1 MLTQFQKLEKLL
13 WHIFDRKGLCDKHR
27 RRLEWELREVDVQ
40 GKSEMFLDMFR
51 EKKILPSNDNNVMI
65 PWLMGLCADFD
76 IERDPA
82 FVQGDMP
89 DIDVDYL
96 SEVRDY
102 LKNRWAV
109 DTFGEQYVCNIG
121 NYMTFGL
128 KSALIDMAR
137 VHGLPREQMLELT
150 KNLDAKD
157 EEGKAMTWDA
167 AMKLYPKLKQYC
179 DEHPDVADSARK
191 LINRNRGMG
200 QHAGGLIISSIPLSD
215 LVPLVKRKDNPQAS
229 AWVEGLHGQDLQPVG
244 LVKFDLLV
252 ISNLK
257 QISRCCELIKQRHG
271 MSGICALPGQ
281 PDWSDIP
288 AWRNDPKALA
298 MADEGDLKCI
308 FQFDSE
314 GIRRLVRAGGVDR
327 FEDLVAY
334 TSMYRPGPLGMGM
347 HDRYTKRKR
356 GEEPYSL
363 HPMLEPILGGTYG
376 VMCYQE
382 QIMQMLNIVG
392 EIPLRDCEIVRKA
405 ISKKKV
411 EAFKKY
417 KQMFIQNGMKNLSL
431 PETEVSEI
439 WQAVES
445 FSEYGFN
452 KSLHQDTYIPT
463 TQGLKKIRDFQK
475 GDRVYCVDESGNTVE
490 TEVVNLHDHG
500 ILECYS
506 VVFDDG
512 YEVVCTLDHKFL
524 THKGQ
529 VPLHEILAHNISVLC
544 EREHGDS
551 YGKKKNM
558 RMEFEVRESL
568 RFEKQSFGSSK
579 DLCKM
584 PGTSIQDRRVESA
597 LRENLLSEF
606 FGDETSA
613 CMSGMSKAGMG
624 REDLDLSMPR
634 GVRHSEIN
642 DRTPDGMRGVQ
653 ENKKGEY
660 KGEESE
666 DKQVGR
672 TSQGIFDCSQ
682 KNIGT
687 TGDSSPKSRKSQKM
701 EVGEPRKVC
710 EVHGGCGKE
719 SQAIKVGGLAERTTW
734 MEHKKDSM
742 WKKIGSKM
750 ETGRHGQGEDMDRGG
765 WILPLFRTP
774 EKHEVRELSTA
785 CCQGERRHAER
796 GMSSKEEH
804 YFDQSGHVLFSQQY
818 SENGNEMVGSVS
830 VHAPISE
837 TGRLVPRR
845 VLRAVPVGKQR
856 CYDLEVACPTHNFVL
871 PSGIVTSNSH
881 AVAYTYISSRLLYLK
896 SHYPP
901 EFYAAVLSCETDS
914 DKINEYKIE
923 ARRHGVEMHR
933 VDVNKSR
940 ETFDLVG
947 DTIYFGLGNVKGI
960 GEAAAKRIVAGQPY
974 AGFEDFLQRYGTDA
988 AVMKCIVGLRCF
1000 EEKDPVTLW
1009 KFYEHYKSSV
1019 GKFEDKRKRFVASMG
1034 VFDEEF
1040 ARLLPGDKRTI
1051 SDFSGDDP
1059 FGALEF
1065 AGLDVDEVVEVE
1077 RCVESDTGTGKEV
1090 VEVSYMPIAGT
1101 EDFIEVHDK
1110 RYVKK
1115 ILVKKKWNRLNEL
1128 RKLWNKRQKAMERFS
1143 DSQRASLPTLKDFK
1157 ASEHKV
1163 DKAFAKEL
1171 RSQSSCESK
1180 YYGFPWTHNLEKSP
1194 DFKGFT
1200 FQTLKDNDGCVSPV
1214 EVEVV
1219 SAKANTSQKGNSYL
1233 SLEVEDARGERGRV
1247 NVWEDDRK
1255 RWGEEFVK
1263 GNLLRLRLCPPSG
1276 GFTTYTLE
1284 KNPKQPSKNWQLRY
1298 PTKESD
1304 YRVCVLGKPSS
1315 DEDFQSEDDVMEQ
1328 FGKAAS
1334 EE

>member
-1 MLTQFQKLEKLL
+1 M
-13 WHIFDRKGLCDKHR
+13 
-27 RRLEWELREVDVQ
+27 
-40 GKSEMFLDMFR
+40 
-51 EKKILPSNDNNVMI
+51 
-65 PWLMGLCADFD
+65 
-76 IERDPA
+76 
-82 FVQGDMP
+82 
-89 DIDVDYL
+89 
-96 SEVRDY
+96 
-102 LKNRWAV
+102 
-109 DTFGEQYVCNIG
+109 
-121 NYMTFGL
+121 
-128 KSALIDMAR
+128 
-137 VHGLPREQMLELT
+137 
-150 KNLDAKD
+150 
-157 EEGKAMTWDA
+157 
-167 AMKLYPKLKQYC
+167 
-179 DEHPDVADSARK
+179 
-191 LINRNRGMG
+191 
-200 QHAGGLIISSIPLSD
+200 
-215 LVPLVKRKDNPQAS
+215 
-229 AWVEGLHGQDLQPVG
+229 
-244 LVKFDLLV
+244 
-252 ISNLK
+252 
-257 QISRCCELIKQRHG
+257 
-271 MSGICALPGQ
+271 
-281 PDWSDIP
+281 
-288 AWRNDPKALA
+288 
-298 MADEGDLKCI
+298 
-308 FQFDSE
+308 
-314 GIRRLVRAGGVDR
+314 
-327 FEDLVAY
+327 
-334 TSMYRPGPLGMGM
+334 
-347 HDRYTKRKR
+347 
-356 GEEPYSL
+356 
-363 HPMLEPILGGTYG
+363 
-376 VMCYQE
+376 
-382 QIMQMLNIVG
+382 
-392 EIPLRDCEIVRKA
+392 
-405 ISKKKV
+405 
-411 EAFKKY
+411 
-417 KQMFIQNGMKNLSL
+417 
-431 PETEVSEI
+431 
-439 WQAVES
+439 
-445 FSEYGFN
+445 
-452 KSLHQDTYIPT
+452 
-463 TQGLKKIRDFQK
+463 
-475 GDRVYCVDESGNTVE
+475 
-490 TEVVNLHDHG
+490 
-500 ILECYS
+500 
-506 VVFDDG
+506 
-512 YEVVCTLDHKFL
+512 
-524 THKGQ
+524 
-529 VPLHEILAHNISVLC
+529 
-544 EREHGDS
+544 
-551 YGKKKNM
+551 
-558 RMEFEVRESL
+558 
-568 RFEKQSFGSSK
+568 
-579 DLCKM
+579 
-584 PGTSIQDRRVESA
+584 
-597 LRENLLSEF
+597 
-606 FGDETSA
+606 
-613 CMSGMSKAGMG
+613 
-624 REDLDLSMPR
+624 
-634 GVRHSEIN
+634 
-642 DRTPDGMRGVQ
+642 
-653 ENKKGEY
+653 
-660 KGEESE
+660 
-666 DKQVGR
+666 
-672 TSQGIFDCSQ
+672 
-682 KNIGT
+682 
-687 TGDSSPKSRKSQKM
+687 
-701 EVGEPRKVC
+701 
-710 EVHGGCGKE
+710 
-719 SQAIKVGGLAERTTW
+719 
-734 MEHKKDSM
+734 
-742 WKKIGSKM
+742 
-750 ETGRHGQGEDMDRGG
+750 
-765 WILPLFRTP
+765 
-774 EKHEVRELSTA
+774 
-785 CCQGERRHAER
+785 
-796 GMSSKEEH
+796 
-804 YFDQSGHVLFSQQY
+804 
-818 SENGNEMVGSVS
+818 
-830 VHAPISE
+830 
-837 TGRLVPRR
+837 
-845 VLRAVPVGKQR
+845 
-856 CYDLEVACPTHNFVL
+856 
-871 PSGIVTSNSH
+871 TSNSH

>member
-13 WHIFDRKGLCDKHR
+13 WHIFDRKSLCEKHR

-40 GKSEMFLDMFR
+40 GKSDLFLTMFR
-51 EKKILPSNDNNVMI
+51 DKKRLPSNDNNVMI
-65 PWLMGLCADFD
+65 PWLLGLCDDFEV
-76 IERDPA
+76 ERDPK

-167 AMKLYPKLKQYC
+167 AMKLYPKLKEYC
-179 DEHPDVADSARK
+179 DKHPDVAEAARK

-257 QISRCCELIKQRHG
+257 QISRCCELVKQRHG
-271 MSGICALPGQ
+271 MEGICALPGQ

-288 AWRNDPKALA
+288 AWRNDPAALA

-314 GIRRLVRAGGVDR
+314 GIRRLVKAGGVDR

-356 GEEPYSL
+356 GEEPFSL
-363 HPMLEPILGGTYG
+363 HPILEPILGGTYG

-431 PETEVSEI
+431 PEEEVSEI

-452 KSLHQDTYIPT
+452 K
-463 TQGLKKIRDFQK
+463 
-475 GDRVYCVDESGNTVE
+475 
-490 TEVVNLHDHG
+490 
-500 ILECYS
+500 
-506 VVFDDG
+506 
-512 YEVVCTLDHKFL
+512 
-524 THKGQ
+524 
-529 VPLHEILAHNISVLC
+529 
-544 EREHGDS
+544 
-551 YGKKKNM
+551 
-558 RMEFEVRESL
+558 
-568 RFEKQSFGSSK
+568 
-579 DLCKM
+579 
-584 PGTSIQDRRVESA
+584 
-597 LRENLLSEF
+597 
-606 FGDETSA
+606 
-613 CMSGMSKAGMG
+613 
-624 REDLDLSMPR
+624 
-634 GVRHSEIN
+634 
-642 DRTPDGMRGVQ
+642 
-653 ENKKGEY
+653 
-660 KGEESE
+660 
-666 DKQVGR
+666 
-672 TSQGIFDCSQ
+672 
-682 KNIGT
+682 
-687 TGDSSPKSRKSQKM
+687 
-701 EVGEPRKVC
+701 
-710 EVHGGCGKE
+710 
-719 SQAIKVGGLAERTTW
+719 
-734 MEHKKDSM
+734 
-742 WKKIGSKM
+742 
-750 ETGRHGQGEDMDRGG
+750 
-765 WILPLFRTP
+765 
-774 EKHEVRELSTA
+774 
-785 CCQGERRHAER
+785 
-796 GMSSKEEH
+796 
-804 YFDQSGHVLFSQQY
+804 
-818 SENGNEMVGSVS
+818 
-830 VHAPISE
+830 
-837 TGRLVPRR
+837 
-845 VLRAVPVGKQR
+845 
-856 CYDLEVACPTHNFVL
+856 
-871 PSGIVTSNSH
+871 SH

-923 ARRHGVEMHR
+923 ARRHGVEMQR

-940 ETFDLVG
+940 QTFDLVG

-960 GEAAAKRIVAGQPY
+960 GESAAERIVAGQPY
-974 AGFEDFLQRYGTDA
+974 AGIEDFMQRFGTDA
-988 AVMKCIVGLRCF
+988 GVMKCLIGLRCF
-1000 EEKDPVTLW
+1000 SEADPVTLW
-1009 KFYEHYKSSV
+1009 KFYEHYKSCS
-1019 GKFEDKRKRFVASMG
+1019 GKLEDKRKRFSASMTTY
-1034 VFDEEF
+1034 DEEF
-1040 ARLLPGDKRTI
+1040 AKLIPSDSRKI
-1051 SDFSGDDP
+1051 SDFGGEDP
-1059 FGALEF
+1059 FGAAEF
-1065 AGLDVDEVVEVE
+1065 AHLDVDEVIEVE
-1077 RCVESDTGTGKEV
+1077 RTVESDSGGKEV
-1090 VEVSYMPIAGT
+1090 VEVSYMPIPGGD
-1101 EDFIEVHDK
+1101 DFIEVHDK
-1110 RYVKK
+1110 RFVKK
-1115 ILVKKKWNRLNEL
+1115 IMVKKKWNRLHEL
-1128 RKLWNKRQKAMERFS
+1128 RKLWNRRQKAVERFAE
-1143 DSQRASLPTLKDFK
+1143 SQKASLPRLCDFK
-1157 ASEHKV
+1157 PSDHKI
-1163 DKAFAKEL
+1163 DKSFAKEL
-1171 RSQSSCESK
+1171 RSQVDCESK

-1200 FQTLKDNDGCVSPV
+1200 FQTLKDNEGCISPV
-1214 EVEVV
+1214 DVEVV
-1219 SAKANTSQKGNSYL
+1219 SCKNATSQKGTSYL
-1233 SLEVEDARGERGRV
+1233 SMEVEDARGERGRI

-1255 RWGEEFVK
+1255 RWEEEFVK
-1263 GNLLRLRLCPPSG
+1263 GNLLRLRLAPPSG
-1276 GFTTYTLE
+1276 GFSTYTLE
-1284 KNPKQPSKNWQLRY
+1284 KNPKQPNKRWQLKF

-1304 YRVCVLGKPSS
+1304 YRVCVLRKPQAE
-1315 DEDFQSEDDVMEQ
+1315 EDFQSEEDTMEQ
-1328 FGKAAS
+1328 FGRANS
-1334 EE
+1334 EGT